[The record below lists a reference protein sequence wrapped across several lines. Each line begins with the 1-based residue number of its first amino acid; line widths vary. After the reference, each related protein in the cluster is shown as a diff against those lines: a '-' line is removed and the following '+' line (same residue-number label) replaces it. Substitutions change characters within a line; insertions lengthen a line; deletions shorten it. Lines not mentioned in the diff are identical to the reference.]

1 MRVLYL
7 AAIAALALGKK
18 QAPEMIPV
26 DDEAPMSKSE
36 GDALMQAIQQK
47 KIDPD
52 SKIERKVAPDG
63 KSGMIS
69 FSNPNAQQERWTPEF
84 AVRGSEVRRRIESD
98 DLLLVYFFSS
108 KEEELGRSHE
118 MGKEFEQA
126 AKELIEGE
134 DQVPILLVDLAKDDL
149 ADIGITKPHTVKL
162 YVQGIARPYNG
173 PVSAAAIVQY
183 MSERGGAPAQKLHS
197 STALDE
203 YLGNATGTVVV
214 GIFGPAYQG
223 TSSRTYYTTMAVK
236 MRVPGVLSFVDVG
249 MKTANEAARFADR
262 VADQPFDPAESA
274 YVVVPPHKWVA
285 KGETPYTVFTSFR
298 DMFKTIPKHAHPR
311 VAPYSPQYVQ
321 HVQKSMTSTIAV
333 LMVSPA
339 ILEKRQRYIIK
350 QMHKLIDA
358 NPAWS
363 SLFGYSIVDPQ
374 QLPADIAERL
384 DRVTIKG
391 KFLDSKKLQ
400 EEYLDSFMLMVVSYT
415 STKKVYFSDALAGA
429 SADSLDL
436 SVYAPFLERVA
447 SGQEPELPV
456 GKAAVRS
463 AGLKEMKIGFDGGM
477 DVSDGDDSKKRKR
490 KGKKAKKA
498 AVKDEV

>member
-285 KGETPYTVFTSFR
+285 KVRERESER
-298 DMFKTIPKHAHPR
+298 ERERPR
-311 VAPYSPQYVQ
+311 RR
-321 HVQKSMTSTIAV
+321 AV
-333 LMVSPA
+333 
-339 ILEKRQRYIIK
+339 
-350 QMHKLIDA
+350 
-358 NPAWS
+358 
-363 SLFGYSIVDPQ
+363 G
-374 QLPADIAERL
+374 
-384 DRVTIKG
+384 
-391 KFLDSKKLQ
+391 
-400 EEYLDSFMLMVVSYT
+400 
-415 STKKVYFSDALAGA
+415 
-429 SADSLDL
+429 
-436 SVYAPFLERVA
+436 
-447 SGQEPELPV
+447 
-456 GKAAVRS
+456 
-463 AGLKEMKIGFDGGM
+463 
-477 DVSDGDDSKKRKR
+477 
-490 KGKKAKKA
+490 
-498 AVKDEV
+498 